1 MANVEALWIMTKAFS
16 ATLTL
21 SAAACRTDAADAAIP
36 STHAVTGAL
45 YSDSALIMAT
55 ASKTLP
61 PPLLTWRSIG
71 EPPASLTSPENFD
84 ADMLVSS
91 SSHQD
96 ASPISP

>member
-1 MANVEALWIMTKAFS
+1 MTKAFS

-21 SAAACRTDAADAAIP
+21 SAAARRTDAAEAAIP

-71 EPPASLTSPENFD
+71 DPPASLTSPENRD

-91 SSHQD
+91 VSQYFG
-96 ASPISP
+96 APISP